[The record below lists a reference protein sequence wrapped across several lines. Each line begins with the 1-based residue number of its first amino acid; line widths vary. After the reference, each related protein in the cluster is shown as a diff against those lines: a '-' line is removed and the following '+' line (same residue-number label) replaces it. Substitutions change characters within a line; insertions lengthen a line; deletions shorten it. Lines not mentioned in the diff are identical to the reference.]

1 MIVLAAICLDFWHLV
16 LIGLLCILSNLSFSD
31 PVLLWLR
38 WLHSSK
44 SQCGNIHPV
53 CIREF
58 FFPPFPGVPLAML
71 PYFCYGCAGCIRKN
85 PGLNSFSLSP
95 LICHQTLPWRPSFYS
110 SKLCQQSTYFFYG
123 CAGCF
128 HKNPS
133 VNSFGLSPRIYH
145 PTFPCNFEVHNSIIT
160 SMAASR
166 PHKHLVLSRP
176 LTSTKKA
183 SDE

>member
-1 MIVLAAICLDFWHLV
+1 MIVLAAFCLDFWHLV
-16 LIGLLCILSNLSFSD
+16 LIGLLCILSNLCFSD

-85 PGLNSFSLSP
+85 PSMNLFSLSP
-95 LICHQTLPWRPSFYS
+95 LLCHQTLPWRPSFYS
-110 SKLCQQSTYFFYG
+110 SKLCQQSTYFCCG
-123 CAGCF
+123 E
-128 HKNPS
+128 KNPS
-133 VNSFGLSPRIYH
+133 VNSFSLSPRICH
-145 PTFPCNFEVHNSIIT
+145 LTFPCNFDV
-160 SMAASR
+160 R
-166 PHKHLVLSRP
+166 LSYP
-176 LTSTKKA
+176 WTYETYK
-183 SDE
+183 